1 MQVLFMLPER
11 SNTTTA
17 YKGFLISVEVVTFL
31 PLILNVTVYSP
42 RVFVLVTVFVTKTSP
57 SFSNEPAV
65 TVLL

>member
-1 MQVLFMLPER
+1 MLPER

-17 YKGFLISVEVVTFL
+17 YKGLSFSSKVVTFL